1 MKKST
6 KRFCLKLAASILSTT
21 LVASIALPMNVLA
34 TTIDTTEILSENAT
48 INSSS
53 NDYSDNIIRE
63 VEEERDEFS
72 KTFLMTDGTYYTY
85 VSPVAIHE
93 FIEDKWVN
101 IDDCLNE
108 TPSTISE
115 AEEMVKAY
123 IETANTNSDK
133 INTFSLHDNVSPI
146 TVNCV
151 GNASY
156 TNSKYTLLS
165 NGALVIKPSEITRFS
180 MANQVLLS
188 ATLSVSISESQR
200 NNSRP
205 LYLKH
210 ITSEDDSSTYAA
222 INTCKNIYYKL
233 YDKTKSE
240 YSFDITDIYSK
251 WERDIVDNNG
261 VALVG
266 SGIKG
271 NGFEITSVILS
282 ISYKDVSANDS
293 SFTYHTLDLGR
304 AGVLSINDVTNAYKL
319 EQTIAGLDCSLLPV
333 TLTKTI
339 DSAKFSLNSYAN
351 VSSEWNYN
359 YGLSVAGPYAT
370 LILPQGTIID
380 FKQPENVETID
391 QYQVWEQDTN
401 RDYVDGA
408 TFHITESA
416 LNSTTVGDIYQDCY
430 VDINGIEYWFNSV
443 GRIEYIKKADKE
455 LKVEYSYFSNTDQLV
470 ISKLTDAVGNQYLI
484 SYSAYT
490 VNDTDYIY
498 ANKIE
503 VKDSE
508 NQYILFDNT
517 PLVIDVLNT
526 VTDNTITS
534 TFTYPSE
541 NDIPIR
547 VAYTYDL
554 NGKLLYIQGTDGT
567 ITELYYKSEDNSYLT
582 GYTQKKNNEVLNT
595 FTITSDNTFERV
607 FEGTLIQKETQR
619 YNADFQ
625 LITYYYGNNVMGVN
639 YEGNSID
646 SYALKKSDYSEIH
659 NLLDNGCFDSP
670 LDECLWEEF
679 LTGMPD
685 YDADNQRVIIE
696 NDNAGTT
703 LGIRQT
709 IEEDPEIPGSQN
721 LKADTTYVFSAEIIV
736 ADSIPSDD
744 YALKATI
751 ELFVPGTDISLGAFE
766 LPFDVSLLEEEQ
778 IRLCSFKSDIEC
790 AATVSIYAE
799 GQLGEIYLDNVYV
812 YEAVPEDGSATMP
825 GVSLS
830 DPITTTITEDGTVI
844 KEYISDGSTYMLQE
858 YKYSSNGQNLINT
871 TDFNDASTF
880 FDYSGRS
887 TLLSEKGSALDG
899 NYISNPI
906 EFEYNRAGLLK
917 KVSQT
922 INSVTGENL
931 DLLTNYTYDSSD
943 RITTVSNNNYSY
955 NFTYDDI
962 GNLTNIN
969 KNELSSEMPQTN
981 NLVDYTYVNNNIGS
995 IVYSNG
1001 YKLEYSYNENG
1012 EITNITGYK
1021 LDENND
1027 YTVVGSYMYTYSDG
1041 HISETIISSVD
1052 LSHDI
1057 KIKCTDSKI
1066 EIYYLQND
1074 IGTLVYSK
1082 EQEDINTVETFI
1094 SSVSGVNEYETISK
1108 TPITETT
1115 IGTTTELY
1123 SEFYSEKL
1131 SIVDSE
1137 SIVATNG
1144 SNNVVTD
1151 YFGRISSKYFT
1162 LETNLLG
1169 STDSDSIVFGLTNNY
1184 TYKTL
1189 EPDESIPGN
1198 RTSNLIESIT
1208 NELTIG
1214 NTTTNDFTYNYAYD
1228 SHGNIRFVYRFY
1240 HDGSCYMESYYQY
1253 DEANQVTATLS
1264 PLGCEFYVYDDNGN
1278 IIEKILSEDVAISGI
1293 DATLIGILENVT
1305 YETWNTIDWSAFN
1318 NMRITPVEPES
1329 IQYFTYDS
1337 LGQMIKYE
1345 EKSFSYD
1352 SEGNLANTTVENSF
1366 EIPYDSY
1373 GNPLKYIGKNTVNE
1387 TIVADLSW
1395 NGNQLTSAIIYSG
1408 STPEQKLT
1416 FAYDENGFRINKTVH
1431 EYAPESNTDPDPFV
1445 EQQQINYVWE
1455 NGQLSNMQL
1464 VLLDEGSEEYMY
1476 TNILYDNLGSPC
1488 GIISPTGIPYYFL
1501 KDSSDN
1507 VCGLVNVEGEIIV
1520 EFIYDAFGSLYMDV
1534 KGNTTLEEVFN
1545 TIEVMYNPCTYK
1557 GYLYD
1562 YELGTYFIQNKCYS
1576 PTWGRTLNETSL
1588 EELTSPT
1595 DEPLKINSHII
1606 CNNNLINNHDANA
1619 EWDRNK
1625 FTFTS
1630 DQSRGIQVDMD
1641 KAFLS
1646 RPFCT
1651 LYASKIISESG
1662 TWDYL
1667 NGRNIKNMSVER
1679 IASNLFARCV
1689 GNYAESAINRVNAT
1703 WGDGWIVSNRNSEII
1718 SITETDTNADKY
1730 LKIWLA
1736 APSIKSFATANG
1748 IYITL

>member
-6 KRFCLKLAASILSTT
+6 KRFCLKLAAGFLSTT
-21 LVASIALPMNVLA
+21 LVASIALPINVLA
-34 TTIDTTEILSENAT
+34 TTIDVTESLSENAT

-156 TNSKYTLLS
+156 TNSKYNLLS

-380 FKQPENVETID
+380 FKQPENVETHGH
-391 QYQVWEQDTN
+391 YQVWQQDTN

-470 ISKLTDAVGNQYLI
+470 ISKLTDAAGNQYII
-484 SYSAYT
+484 SYSTYT

-541 NDIPIR
+541 SDIPIS

-646 SYALKKSDYSEIH
+646 SYA
-659 NLLDNGCFDSP
+659 
-670 LDECLWEEF
+670 
-679 LTGMPD
+679 
-685 YDADNQRVIIE
+685 
-696 NDNAGTT
+696 
-703 LGIRQT
+703 
-709 IEEDPEIPGSQN
+709 
-721 LKADTTYVFSAEIIV
+721 
-736 ADSIPSDD
+736 
-744 YALKATI
+744 
-751 ELFVPGTDISLGAFE
+751 
-766 LPFDVSLLEEEQ
+766 
-778 IRLCSFKSDIEC
+778 
-790 AATVSIYAE
+790 
-799 GQLGEIYLDNVYV
+799 
-812 YEAVPEDGSATMP
+812 
-825 GVSLS
+825 
-830 DPITTTITEDGTVI
+830 
-844 KEYISDGSTYMLQE
+844 
-858 YKYSSNGQNLINT
+858 
-871 TDFNDASTF
+871 
-880 FDYSGRS
+880 
-887 TLLSEKGSALDG
+887 
-899 NYISNPI
+899 
-906 EFEYNRAGLLK
+906 
-917 KVSQT
+917 
-922 INSVTGENL
+922 
-931 DLLTNYTYDSSD
+931 
-943 RITTVSNNNYSY
+943 
-955 NFTYDDI
+955 
-962 GNLTNIN
+962 
-969 KNELSSEMPQTN
+969 
-981 NLVDYTYVNNNIGS
+981 
-995 IVYSNG
+995 
-1001 YKLEYSYNENG
+1001 
-1012 EITNITGYK
+1012 
-1021 LDENND
+1021 
-1027 YTVVGSYMYTYSDG
+1027 
-1041 HISETIISSVD
+1041 
-1052 LSHDI
+1052 
-1057 KIKCTDSKI
+1057 
-1066 EIYYLQND
+1066 
-1074 IGTLVYSK
+1074 
-1082 EQEDINTVETFI
+1082 
-1094 SSVSGVNEYETISK
+1094 
-1108 TPITETT
+1108 
-1115 IGTTTELY
+1115 
-1123 SEFYSEKL
+1123 
-1131 SIVDSE
+1131 
-1137 SIVATNG
+1137 
-1144 SNNVVTD
+1144 
-1151 YFGRISSKYFT
+1151 
-1162 LETNLLG
+1162 
-1169 STDSDSIVFGLTNNY
+1169 
-1184 TYKTL
+1184 
-1189 EPDESIPGN
+1189 
-1198 RTSNLIESIT
+1198 
-1208 NELTIG
+1208 
-1214 NTTTNDFTYNYAYD
+1214 
-1228 SHGNIRFVYRFY
+1228 
-1240 HDGSCYMESYYQY
+1240 
-1253 DEANQVTATLS
+1253 
-1264 PLGCEFYVYDDNGN
+1264 
-1278 IIEKILSEDVAISGI
+1278 
-1293 DATLIGILENVT
+1293 
-1305 YETWNTIDWSAFN
+1305 
-1318 NMRITPVEPES
+1318 
-1329 IQYFTYDS
+1329 
-1337 LGQMIKYE
+1337 
-1345 EKSFSYD
+1345 
-1352 SEGNLANTTVENSF
+1352 
-1366 EIPYDSY
+1366 
-1373 GNPLKYIGKNTVNE
+1373 
-1387 TIVADLSW
+1387 
-1395 NGNQLTSAIIYSG
+1395 
-1408 STPEQKLT
+1408 
-1416 FAYDENGFRINKTVH
+1416 
-1431 EYAPESNTDPDPFV
+1431 
-1445 EQQQINYVWE
+1445 
-1455 NGQLSNMQL
+1455 
-1464 VLLDEGSEEYMY
+1464 
-1476 TNILYDNLGSPC
+1476 
-1488 GIISPTGIPYYFL
+1488 
-1501 KDSSDN
+1501 
-1507 VCGLVNVEGEIIV
+1507 
-1520 EFIYDAFGSLYMDV
+1520 
-1534 KGNTTLEEVFN
+1534 
-1545 TIEVMYNPCTYK
+1545 
-1557 GYLYD
+1557 
-1562 YELGTYFIQNKCYS
+1562 
-1576 PTWGRTLNETSL
+1576 
-1588 EELTSPT
+1588 
-1595 DEPLKINSHII
+1595 
-1606 CNNNLINNHDANA
+1606 
-1619 EWDRNK
+1619 
-1625 FTFTS
+1625 
-1630 DQSRGIQVDMD
+1630 
-1641 KAFLS
+1641 
-1646 RPFCT
+1646 
-1651 LYASKIISESG
+1651 
-1662 TWDYL
+1662 
-1667 NGRNIKNMSVER
+1667 
-1679 IASNLFARCV
+1679 
-1689 GNYAESAINRVNAT
+1689 
-1703 WGDGWIVSNRNSEII
+1703 
-1718 SITETDTNADKY
+1718 
-1730 LKIWLA
+1730 
-1736 APSIKSFATANG
+1736 
-1748 IYITL
+1748 